1 MLEHYEIG
9 WCHRTGYPSWMNQEE
24 DDFDQDAYD
33 AYCDA
38 LYEESRER
46 EIFGE

>member
-9 WCHRTGYPSWMNQEE
+9 WVLRTGYPSWMQPED

-46 EIFGE
+46 AIFGE